1 MEDKKFYTSK
11 EDYELFKQGYPAM
24 AIEAESYY
32 SLIKNHGPEMIG
44 LNVLIKI
51 RPKHDKG
58 KFNSIF
64 GRLVIDGWHN
74 IQRC

>member
-1 MEDKKFYTSK
+1 MKDKKFYTSE

-32 SLIKNHGPEMIG
+32 SLIKNYGTEMVG

-51 RPKHDKG
+51 RPNQDKG

-64 GRLVIDGWHN
+64 ERPVIGGWHN